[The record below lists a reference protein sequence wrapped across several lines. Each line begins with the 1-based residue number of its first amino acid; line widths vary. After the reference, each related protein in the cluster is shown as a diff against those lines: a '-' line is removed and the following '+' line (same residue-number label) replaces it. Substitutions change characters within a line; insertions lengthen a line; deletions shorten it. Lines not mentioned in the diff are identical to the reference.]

1 MEPEWTVAKCEWNK
15 GEKTMEKMSARD
27 RVKWLNKKPNRLIDV
42 DLCETDIFDSKSN
55 RRKKNYSISSFKSTT
70 EPIYKRDIF
79 FSSSLN
85 WHQQLFF
92 CIRCQTLHGVPHGLY
107 KKSAGKYITNRFLTL
122 CGCGGNIDEC
132 ESRQT
137 EVFSTSNQWTLSMR
151 WCTANTQWVQNHLR
165 MFYFI
170 VLIFH
175 LYCR

>member
-1 MEPEWTVAKCEWNK
+1 MLICVKLIFSTRNPTGAKKIIPFFHSNPQ
-15 GEKTMEKMSARD
+15 
-27 RVKWLNKKPNRLIDV
+27 PNQFTNEIYFFL
-42 DLCETDIFDSKSN
+42 F
-55 RRKKNYSISSFKSTT
+55 FKLAPATFESV
-70 EPIYKRDIF
+70 EF
-79 FSSSLN
+79 
-85 WHQQLFF
+85 FF

-132 ESRQT
+132 ESRRT